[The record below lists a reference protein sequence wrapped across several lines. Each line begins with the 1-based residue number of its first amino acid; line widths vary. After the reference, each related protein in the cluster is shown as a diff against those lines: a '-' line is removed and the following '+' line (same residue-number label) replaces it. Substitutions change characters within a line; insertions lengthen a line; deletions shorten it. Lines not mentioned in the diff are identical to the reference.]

1 MSSTPIQKDM
11 MSLLGKDNQLR
22 HKFADEEGLTGG
34 VQSLAVYK
42 IRLPELQAKPLKLL
56 NKQFKDECIH

>member
-1 MSSTPIQKDM
+1 MQRYM
-11 MSLLGKDNQLR
+11 MSFLSKDNQLR
-22 HKFADEEGLTGG
+22 HKFADEEGLAGG
-34 VQSLAVYK
+34 AQSLAVYK

>member
-1 MSSTPIQKDM
+1 MQRNM
-11 MSLLGKDNQLR
+11 MSFLSKDNQLR
-22 HKFADEEGLTGG
+22 HKFADEEGLAGC

-42 IRLPELQAKPLKLL
+42 IRLPALQAKPRKLL